1 MKKFISIVCALL
13 VFTVVLCSC
22 AQAVTFQ
29 TSGVGYEVVSVETS
43 EQALGKNAQLQMM
56 PMQQGDVYTTYA
68 DTTKLERDFG
78 YRPQVSLAEGIA
90 IFAQWYEKQ
99 QTTGNND

>member
-1 MKKFISIVCALL
+1 MVRVIGKAPAPTQDRPLPAEVYNIGCGHPVQLMDFIHTL
-13 VFTVVLCSC
+13 
-22 AQAVTFQ
+22 
-29 TSGVGYEVVSVETS
+29 

-56 PMQQGDVYTTYA
+56 PMQQGDVHTTYA